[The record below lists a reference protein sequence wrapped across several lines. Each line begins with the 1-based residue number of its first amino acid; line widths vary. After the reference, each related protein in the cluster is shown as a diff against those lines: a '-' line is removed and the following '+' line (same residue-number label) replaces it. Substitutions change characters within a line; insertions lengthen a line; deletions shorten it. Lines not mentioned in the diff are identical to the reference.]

1 MGKRLNDVTLE
12 EIREDARREREHE
25 DSEARREGPC
35 ERCDMPRSQHFHP
48 EEWPQETRWHCA
60 QCGKPM
66 QFADGICFACNGGED
81 PGR

>member
-48 EEWPQETRWHCA
+48 EEWPQET
-60 QCGKPM
+60 
-66 QFADGICFACNGGED
+66 
-81 PGR
+81 